1 MALEFKIGSTL
12 VGLNHPPYFIADI
25 GANHDGDLD
34 RAFLLIE
41 LAKKA
46 GAHAAKFQNFQA
58 AKIVSKYGFENLKG
72 NATHQK
78 GWKKSVF
85 EIYEDASIDK
95 DWTAL
100 LKRKCDEVGI
110 EYFTSA
116 YDFESVDN
124 ADPYVNVYKIGSGD
138 ITWLEMLDY
147 TAKKGKPVLLA
158 TGASSMEDV
167 ERAMNVIGN
176 ISDVALLQCNTNYT
190 TDNDK
195 ARFVNLNVLNTFK
208 EKYPNTLL
216 GLSDHTVGHATV
228 TGSIALG
235 ARIIEKHFTDDNN
248 REGPD
253 HKFAMNP
260 ASWRQ
265 MVDVANEVF
274 YALGDGEKRIEN
286 NEISSRIVQQRCL
299 RATKNLEAGA
309 VLTIDDV
316 EALRPCPDDALRPYE
331 LDKYIGCVL
340 NSALA
345 KGEHFIKAN
354 FKLND

>member
-1 MALEFKIGSTL
+1 MALEFKIGNTL
-12 VGLNHPPYFIADI
+12 VGIKHPPYFIADI

-46 GAHAAKFQNFQA
+46 GADAAKFQNFQA
-58 AKIVSKYGFENLKG
+58 AKIVSKYGFENLKT

-85 EIYEDASIDK
+85 EIYEDASVDK
-95 DWTAL
+95 NWTAL
-100 LKRKCDEVGI
+100 LKEKCDEVGI

-124 ADPYVNVYKIGSGD
+124 VSPYVNVYKIGSGD
-138 ITWLEMLDY
+138 ITWLEMLEY

-167 ERAMNVIGN
+167 ERAMDILCS
-176 ISDVALLQCNTNYT
+176 ITSEIALLQCNTNYT
-190 TDNDK
+190 TDKDK
-195 ARFVNLNVLNTFK
+195 AKFVNLNVLKTFK
-208 EKYPNTLL
+208 EKYPDILL
-216 GLSDHTVGHATV
+216 GLSDHTIGHATV
-228 TGSIALG
+228 AGSIALG
-235 ARIIEKHFTDDNN
+235 ARIIEKHFTDDND

-260 ASWRQ
+260 TTWRQ
-265 MVDVANEVF
+265 MADTANEVF
-274 YALGDGEKRIEN
+274 YALGDGEKRIEE

-299 RATKNLEAGA
+299 RATADLSAG
-309 VLTIDDV
+309 TILKSENV
-316 EALRPCPDDALRPYE
+316 EALRPCPDGGLRPYE
-331 LDKYIGCVL
+331 LNSYIGHKL
-340 NSALA
+340 IRPLI
-345 KGEHFIKAN
+345 KGEHFTKEN
-354 FKLND
+354 FINE